1 MVNYSYHK
9 YVSDEVFISLILILF
24 FQESLN
30 RQSKSSFLFLLGVQE
45 KPHLSGFFCVHAR
58 REVKIIYF
66 RSRQKCHKYI
76 VLARLI

>member
-30 RQSKSSFLFLLGVQE
+30 RQSKSSFLFRLGVQANLHRWAFFVPMQGE
-45 KPHLSGFFCVHAR
+45 KFLP
-58 REVKIIYF
+58 KTNYW
-66 RSRQKCHKYI
+66 
-76 VLARLI
+76 